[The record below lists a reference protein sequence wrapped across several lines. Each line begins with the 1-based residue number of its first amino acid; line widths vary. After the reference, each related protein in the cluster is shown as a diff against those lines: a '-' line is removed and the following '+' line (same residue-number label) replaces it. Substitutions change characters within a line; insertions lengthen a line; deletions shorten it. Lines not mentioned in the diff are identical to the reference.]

1 MAVAQVYNAKNEQV
15 GEVTLKDDLFG
26 VEVKPH
32 ILHDVV
38 RMQLANRRSGNSSTK
53 TRVEVAGSG
62 AKPWKQKGTGRARS
76 GSRRSPIWRGGGIA
90 FGPKPRDYSYK
101 LPKKVRKLGLI
112 MALSARV
119 SEDQLKVVDSLE
131 MAEIKTKDFV
141 GFMNNL
147 EAKNVLVIIPDHDE
161 NIEKS
166 SRNIPK
172 VKVLPVSGLNVY
184 DVLLHEKLILVQTSI
199 AKLEERLLS

>member
-184 DVLLHEKLILVQTSI
+184 DILLHEKLILVQTSI